1 MSHAVALRVYKQSFA
16 IPFQT
21 HLHCVKTTMPIQ
33 SQYSKTFDNVIMM
46 LAELSFKLHIVFCI
60 FLLDLH
66 IIDAGRARVHLGSI
80 KLWGGPITG
89 VICFVGLSQLRLY
102 LAPPS

>member
-1 MSHAVALRVYKQSFA
+1 
-16 IPFQT
+16 
-21 HLHCVKTTMPIQ
+21 
-33 SQYSKTFDNVIMM
+33 MM